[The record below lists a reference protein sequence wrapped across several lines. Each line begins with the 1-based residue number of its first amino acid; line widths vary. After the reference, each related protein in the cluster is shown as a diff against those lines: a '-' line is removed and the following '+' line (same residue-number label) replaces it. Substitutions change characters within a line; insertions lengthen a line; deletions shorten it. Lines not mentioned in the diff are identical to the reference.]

1 MSIGTE
7 ELPGA
12 FSEMP
17 AAPSRPE
24 PIVSVRGLV
33 KTYGKFVAVNN
44 IDFDIPAGSIFGLI
58 GPNGAG
64 KSTTFSVIASLLKP
78 TSGRISVAGFDP
90 TAQPRDV
97 RKVLG
102 YMPDQLGIYGSLT
115 AEEYLRFFA
124 AAYKLPRSEWPD
136 LIDGLLELVGLGGK
150 RKVDVDTMSRGMKQ
164 RMSLARALVHDPQLL
179 LLDEPASGLD
189 PRARIDLRELLL
201 QLSEMGKT
209 IVISSHILAELE
221 TVCSDVAILEGGEL
235 LVSGT
240 PDDIATRLGGRS
252 VAVSFTNGET
262 EEFPVQNE
270 REQSELLRRLVL
282 EDEREVLSFV
292 PGGTGLEDLFMQI
305 TEGGV
310 R

>member
-1 MSIGTE
+1 MSINIE
-7 ELPGA
+7 DLPGA
-12 FSEMP
+12 FSDVPPP
-17 AAPSRPE
+17 APPNES
-24 PIVSVRGLV
+24 IITVRGLV

-44 IDFDIPAGSIFGLI
+44 VDLDIPVGSIFGLI

-78 TSGRISVAGFDP
+78 TSGQIRVGGFDP

-97 RKVLG
+97 RKVIG
-102 YMPDQLGIYGSLT
+102 YMPDQLGIYGSLN

-124 AAYKLPRSEWPD
+124 AAYKLPRSDWPG

-150 RKVDVDTMSRGMKQ
+150 RDVDVDTMSRGMKQ
-164 RMSLARALVHDPQLL
+164 RMSLARALVHDPEVLI
-179 LLDEPASGLD
+179 LDEPASGLD
-189 PRARIDLRELLL
+189 PRARIELRELLL

-221 TVCSDVAILEGGEL
+221 TVCSDVAILEGGEV

-240 PDDIATRLGGRS
+240 PDAIADQLGARRVTVTFG
-252 VAVSFTNGET
+252 NGET
-262 EEFPVQNE
+262 EEFPVQNA

-282 EDEREVLSFV
+282 EDERDVLSFV
-292 PGGTGLEDLFMQI
+292 PAGTGLEDLFMQI

>member
-1 MSIGTE
+1 MSVNIE

-12 FSEMP
+12 FPGLP
-17 AAPSRPE
+17 AAPSRSE

-44 IDFDIPAGSIFGLI
+44 IDFDIPEGSIFGLI

-97 RKVLG
+97 RRVLG

-124 AAYKLPRSEWPD
+124 AAYKLPRSEWPG

-221 TVCSDVAILEGGEL
+221 TVCSDVAILEGGEM

-240 PDDIATRLGGRS
+240 PGDIATRLGGRS